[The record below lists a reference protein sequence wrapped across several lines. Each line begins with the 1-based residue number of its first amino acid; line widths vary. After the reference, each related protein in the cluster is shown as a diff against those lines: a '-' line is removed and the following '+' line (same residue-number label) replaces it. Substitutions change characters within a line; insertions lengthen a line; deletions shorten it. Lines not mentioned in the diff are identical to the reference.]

1 MTVQAMKAGAV
12 DFLTKPVRAQ
22 TLHDAVIAAIA
33 MDTARRAE
41 SSMVERL
48 NTVTPREGEVL
59 HGVARGR
66 LNNPIAFDLGIIEA
80 TVELHRG
87 RGMHKMR
94 SEEHTSELQSLMRI
108 SYAVF
113 CWKKKKTNKTNK
125 NM

>member
-12 DFLTKPVRAQ
+12 DSLTKPVRAQ

-66 LNNPIAFDLGIIEA
+66 LNTPIAFDLGLIEA
-80 TVELHRG
+80 TAPPPRTPPPPPG
-87 RGMHKMR
+87 
-94 SEEHTSELQSLMRI
+94 HTPPPP
-108 SYAVF
+108 A
-113 CWKKKKTNKTNK
+113 TPPPPPPPPTT
-125 NM
+125 